1 MAFPFGPKNEI
12 SDFTPK
18 RRSRSYTTAIREILA
33 RASEK
38 RERARNPKRKFNLE
52 AMEPRI
58 LLAADPIFAHVIA
71 EAGDY
76 TLDLNYDADN
86 DLYQIRLLDDDT
98 GLTIASSELDGV
110 TDIDITGSSGN
121 DKLTVDF
128 LFRPDVPFTIDFDGG
143 DGEDQLVLD
152 GAKYSTVTYDLGA
165 DGSGTITQSQ
175 AGTDHLR
182 TFVNVEN
189 VTDLGNADFRIVND
203 AVDGRGGTVRL
214 TDDGV
219 EDNGV
224 SRVEMGPAG
233 ALTTL
238 DFYKPSGGGTY
249 TSGELTFNLG
259 NGDDHVVYEG
269 FDSQLTDAGNDLDSI
284 RQPDVIITIDGG
296 DGDDRIFG
304 PAKDVT
310 WRITDDDRGFVD
322 GAFFQ
327 NIETL
332 TGSDGN
338 DDTFYFEVTNVLT
351 VPGTLS
357 DAPGSFTGLIEGGV
371 GGEDTIV
378 QQGAIFSA
386 PTSGS
391 SGSGTIN
398 FETFNFTGMEP
409 TITVGGTVGA
419 DDLTLQAAAAAG
431 RFELVTTGGAQ
442 YGGGDFAAGAP
453 LVINLGF
460 GDDTFRLGAGLEN
473 WGGSLTVRG
482 DFGADLIEMFENIS
496 TQGGNI
502 IMDAEVIVV
511 GNGAVIDTRSPIL
524 GAANHGDIT
533 LTGGGSSV
541 SGSRFAGIFAGQNP
555 FSDPAEELE
564 GAGISIGGGAQL
576 LAADAKGTVGGP
588 AGGAISITVDAGFA
602 LDALA
607 FTPGLNEKVA
617 ASMIEIGD
625 AVIRAGTVDI
635 SSSANSGKAVEI
647 EIDVDALLGLPDD
660 EASDGEV
667 QDGDIPLLVGGIQL
681 LASEFESAVQNQFD
695 NLPLLGPLTKLIPVH
710 FMRSAALAEVNLLA
724 GLSLWAEDTIDIT
737 SAATSLLRFENPGLN
752 IGFTFGE
759 SDASAKTNVG
769 TGVTLDAGGDI
780 SIGSNS
786 DNTLD
791 VSTSIVSGLTV
802 AKKTKTA
809 SDAPR
814 GFKRV
819 KGPALAM
826 TLGDATTEALTDVA
840 AGSSIT
846 GVNVTIDGTTT
857 TEQAVNTKSR
867 IVQPQA
873 NQGEAVA
880 ITLAFLD
887 NTATAQVAGTLGGTE
902 DVTVSASAV
911 NSETLLDAKAATKA
925 KPSITEQSPQQV
937 AQDRLSSN
945 AGGAGG
951 KWGGPGQ
958 FGLSAA
964 VIVSENTLQANA
976 FLLDGAFVTA
986 GDTLTVEATT
996 EDNFRTVAIG
1006 GSGAGA
1012 AISLAGGINVSQF
1025 DNDAVARID
1034 GATVVAGALV
1044 VDAEAIIP
1052 NQVDFLNEIPAF
1064 FNAIDDL
1071 GTALGAMPSISGAF
1085 GNVGDNVDPQDPER
1099 ATLAANQSISAFQEY
1114 YDESLGPAL
1123 TGVSD
1128 AATPFLGYANPAG
1141 GLPDK
1146 VATSYVAASAAAGNS
1161 DSGTDG
1167 KLAIAGSVNVVLI
1180 HNTAKAGIGDGA
1192 RVTVTAAN
1200 GARVES
1206 LASIETV
1213 DIVGPPNI
1221 KAMFTG
1227 ATKSD
1232 GSSVGG
1238 SFSYVAKTNE
1248 ADAFIADGAQITV
1261 VHDLVVDAE
1270 TRQFVMNLTDA
1281 GGSAEDV
1288 NFQGSIS
1295 INDHVNTARAFIEDG
1310 ASVDAGSVTVDAEH
1324 SATMLSFGVAFAKG
1338 GSTGVGVS
1346 AAVND
1351 VTNVT
1356 LAKIGNVEDGT
1367 IPTDPAFNAGVRSAG
1382 NVTVEADSL
1391 NLGLVVAFAAAKPDS
1406 ASSTPTDPAD
1416 NTTPPTVDQNSVTT
1430 GDSTLDVAGVA
1441 GLGISGAVGI
1451 NIIDQ
1456 TTEALISDTTVTS
1469 GGNVTLHAGTSGP
1482 VIAVSVPLTII
1493 TGTPGGGDTGI
1504 AGAVGVTVFDRTTR
1518 AAIENAT
1525 VTINGG
1531 GDLTV
1536 EAETRSE
1543 SVGFAVGGSG
1553 GSASDIAI
1561 AGSVNVTVAN
1571 DTTEA
1576 LIGSAAIVTTGGNVE
1591 VHANDFAVSVNV
1603 AGAAAD
1609 GNKTAVGAAFDI
1621 GIFTDSVKAEIDGTV
1636 TAGGDVTVKAE
1647 NFSVIVSLA
1656 ASIGKAD
1663 TGLGLA
1669 GSVGFNFVD
1678 SDVIAEVGGTV
1689 RATGSLGI
1697 FAQDELI
1704 VVGVAGGF
1712 ASGTTGVGIAPGV
1725 LVVDHN
1731 TRASVTAG
1739 ANVVTLGQGAGLAVQ
1754 GATEH
1759 GLIVSADTDDK
1770 LFMVSVAGS
1779 KADQVAVAGSVATTT
1794 VNGTTEASIAAGAR
1808 VNSDLDDPLVDEI
1821 APNAATAQGVT
1832 VDARASTLQISLAGG
1847 IAKGN
1852 TGALGAAFGI
1862 QTMDRDVLAF
1872 IGTGAVVESRAGVSV
1887 AALSDDI
1894 LINFA
1899 VGGSSSSSFSGAGS
1913 LSLGVLDRTTS
1924 ASIDGTVITAGSVSV
1939 YADSNLFGGMI
1950 AGAVALSSGGSAVGA
1965 AAAPLVTINQTE
1977 AEIRGNARITANAD
1991 TALLRTVDGETRTMR
2006 GVDVFANDTI
2016 LSNTAAISG
2025 SSSSGGFSGAGSF
2038 SGSFLFGTNEVIN
2051 GDNPV
2056 PSLDYENAS
2065 ATGNAS
2071 VTEALIADG
2080 AVVTTQGNVTLHAN
2094 AFAEAAA
2101 ITGAVAVASGGAG
2114 IGLSGSVIARKSV
2127 VQAVIGNASVTAD
2140 AIRGASTLPD
2150 DGGTRTV
2157 RGVDVSADSDLV
2169 IVGLT
2174 VAGSGSSGFAGAG
2187 AISIVVT
2194 DDETRA
2200 AIGAGAVVDTN
2211 GNVTIGSDS
2220 DLIMVF
2226 GAGSVAVG
2234 SSGAVGASVS
2244 VALTLSRTLAEIEA
2258 GATVTARAIGDATI
2272 IPDDEGTRAINGV
2285 DVYADSFFIVTGLT
2299 IAGSGGGSGIAGSGT
2314 INTIVQTDTTT
2325 ARIGALSAADGGAAV
2340 PALTTVTTN
2349 GTVTVEADS
2358 DAVIVPLAGGVAGG
2372 SGAAFGATIVTLT
2385 RVADIDAL
2393 IGRGTTVTATGN
2405 QVNTITDSGTA
2416 RNVRGVDL
2424 VATSSPVL
2432 VSAGIA
2438 GAVGGQG
2445 AAAGVIAVVTD
2456 TETVRARV
2464 EGANI
2469 NTSGNLSVFA
2479 DTRSG
2484 RDGLN
2489 GRELGDVVIEPV
2501 TSAVLVAGAGAV
2513 AGGSSVGVG
2522 ATIGTVVAVHKV
2534 EAEIIGNSSITAT
2547 GALGSTD
2554 RAISAS
2560 SSRTISGVDVVAQ
2573 SGIFGAALTVAG
2585 GASGSVGL
2593 AGAFANTTIVEETTA
2608 RITGGTV
2615 NTDGNVTVLADSDVT
2630 MESLGGGV
2638 GGGGAVGAGLGAAAS
2653 VHDDTTTA
2661 AIDGTATINAKG
2673 NTGST
2678 LMPTGEELGTGNH
2691 TLSAVRGVAVSAV
2704 SEEVIISGAIGVGA
2718 GGTTGLAGSGAVSVQ
2733 TEVTKAWIGG
2743 NVTISDT
2750 NANSTQDLY
2759 VLARDTGTVV
2769 SGGGSFAGSGTG
2781 GGAAGAGVQV
2791 TVKETRAWIAGDVTT
2806 KDDIAVRALSEDE
2819 AVVVAISGSGGAF
2832 GSLAGAASVLSIDN
2846 TTEAAVKGTA
2856 TLTAGDSIAINAL
2869 DNTSTDVIA
2878 GAASG
2883 AIASGAGSGG
2893 VSVINKTTQTL
2904 IEAGATLTANGGGS
2918 GVKSLTGG
2926 VGVEY
2931 LAEAGDNDV
2940 SVGTSGAS
2948 SSTASAQGFDNQ
2960 GFDSERVASADATN
2974 LGGITVQAV
2983 STDRV
2988 ETFSVNGSGGGAAV
3002 ALGGTVNVIN
3012 NITESKVGAGARL
3025 TTIAA
3030 GDDIRVAASS
3040 DSYALNVM
3048 AAVAVGGVAGA
3059 PGASAAVFD
3068 SRTEARVTGAV
3079 LRSAGDVIV
3088 AADAV
3093 EDALAVTVS
3102 VAGGGSGGAGISA
3115 NAIVM
3120 KSDVIAAIDGAAD
3133 VIADHNVVVDAD
3145 HDTTAD
3151 VIAGAAGVGIGGG
3164 GVGAGVNVVVIE
3176 KTTEAYIAGS
3186 AQVDARAGGAAGS
3199 VLNGTLTGTND
3210 TYDDG
3215 DALGRQ
3221 SAEGVLV
3228 TAESAE
3234 DLFVFGAAAGVGAV
3248 GIAGAI
3254 GVVVVDSDTSAYV
3267 GGTAQV
3273 NQRESGD
3280 ASQSVVVTAGNKLDF
3295 FAGHGALA
3303 LSLGGSAAGA
3313 LGVGI
3318 IRSDTSAYTAAG
3330 TRVNA
3335 GGDVIV
3341 GAAELMNVDQLV
3353 ISGGGGALALA
3364 ASVSVL
3370 SFGNDLNSSQTS
3382 ELSVGGQN
3390 AITESDS
3397 AASTGWSSSVL
3408 GGFASSDGSENVDG
3422 TGQPSATARIASAT
3436 QSGNATVASN
3446 TSGTVASGATASVT
3460 TTGTDA
3466 FVAGV
3471 VNAGDDVFIRANER
3485 IDLDTDAGAVSL
3497 GFAAVGA
3504 GITVN
3509 TLSRG
3514 TTASI
3519 DSTATISAGRS
3530 TTFGQVDVLSD
3541 MRINANSVSVLGTA
3555 GLAGALGA
3563 SVVVH
3568 TDSTGA
3574 RAEIDGNVID
3584 SDRITLSASSERDI
3598 VLESTQLAVGSFV
3611 AGASVSQVD
3620 VTGTTEARIGTL
3632 ADIGGGTNGG
3642 VDSLDMD
3649 ARSDTVASVTG
3660 RSLSGGLAAGG
3671 VNEMGVD
3678 IGGATRADINSA
3690 NINVSGAMTVDAN
3703 SVATGTATV
3712 RGLSLGLVTL
3722 GLSKAV
3728 VTIDPTVSAKIR
3740 GNSDID
3746 AGSVVVRA
3754 QTNHEANANGNASA
3768 GALGSVSRIEA
3779 RATIGGSVTAEI
3791 AGAGL
3796 TVDAGS
3802 VTVDAASIVDAD
3814 AIVSGINGGVF
3825 AVGEAKSVA
3834 TVSPSITARI
3844 GGGATVTAT
3853 GGAVTVLARH
3863 NVLDDGT
3870 VVTESGDFGMDASAS
3885 STASAGALIGVSGA
3899 NASATSRAQLT
3910 AELTTGTVI
3919 AGSLAIRTLGDSDA
3933 TSIATSRIGTLI
3945 GGGTTTSTATVQGFA
3960 TARINGAIV
3969 TTTGLTSVNANDA
3982 ANAHASGTAGAGGL
3996 AAGVGGNSTST
4007 VNRTVTA
4014 IIQGSSTNINAGDV
4028 RVGAIGLM
4036 GSLATT
4042 SGVSGGL
4049 LAAGDSKATATTT
4062 STVRAEIRDAI
4073 NVAANGASGDVIVEA
4088 FFNVAD
4094 KNGVGAIGNAARAT
4108 GNTSVGGAGSISS
4121 TDIRATSTANVWAG
4135 FGPSAVVDATD
4146 DIEATSRAF
4155 NAADAVANNNAAG
4168 LISGGDAEARTTT
4181 TTNADAVLGSG
4192 SRLTAGDLVRLK
4204 AFAAA
4209 EARNTV
4215 TGGTEGLLS
4224 AGFSS
4229 GTVTMTTTA
4238 DADMNGNSRITAR
4251 DAELLAET
4259 FANAIV
4265 RVTGSSGKEL
4275 GDSLKALFEGDF
4287 ANIGIPSIASAGG
4300 ASAVLTINSEA
4311 DVELSSGAVIDAS
4324 RDATLLAKNAVLLD
4338 ANVSMTT
4345 GGAVASSSTAFVTT
4359 NMDTDADVILRDGST
4374 ILAGNTVDIDALNE
4388 VAGKQTANSSTN
4400 VTLAGAFSTAV
4411 SRLNIGTN
4419 GDKAQAR
4426 ILQEGTSRIEGVN
4439 EIKMDAVGRA
4449 TQNPDGAF
4457 GNEVVSRAI
4466 SNADTT
4472 VLAVANAEAIGFG
4485 YGQSIIDMADPAVM
4499 VSKSVDIDGSSNLA
4513 ITEVAE
4519 ADASGFITK
4528 IVEVVREVVRKVT
4541 KWLPWPLDKI
4551 VEWVVDTVIDLV
4563 TVFEFADSNA
4573 EVTSVG
4579 DDADDIVN
4587 LRGSIFLGEGSDK
4600 LLRVNADGTIA
4611 AESNVGATIS
4621 SNTILVDDIINDAGG
4636 KLDIRLVRGIV
4647 SGDADIFL
4655 PKLLTSVTLENN
4667 TSRDLH
4673 IQRVEM
4679 ISTNGGE
4686 PDINVVDSR
4695 PAPAD
4700 VSPGFNIRNAGGDF
4714 TTFTVRNNSTAL
4726 TSDVLFLRDISNV
4739 AAIYDF
4745 RAQGGNITQAAGV
4758 DLIAGDAGQM
4768 FATDLNGG
4776 TLVPAV
4782 SIVTDRGSIG
4792 AANNPFRLELVRGRD
4807 FADGTI
4813 AHDPVNFFGRAGDDL
4828 YLDLQGTNI
4837 SFLETTAVTTPADGV
4852 QLDMQAGD
4860 QIDFVGK
4867 TGKLTRVLTAP
4878 NGLGFITTA
4887 TNFAVEG
4894 VYDILNATSTGGDVD
4909 LEVLGPSSMA
4919 IGSVSAVNGTA
4930 TLISGGNLVDRNNTG
4945 AADVTARNV
4954 ILTSRSGA
4962 IGSAANPFDID
4973 SSNNALGTV
4982 TATAPGAI
4990 VLNETSGDM
4999 RIARISSGAGVTLS
5013 GVASVVDASTD
5024 TIADIIATNLTI
5036 SAGNGVVGT
5045 TANNLDL
5052 DVNRI
5057 DSVLARSVH
5066 LNEVSG
5072 NMVAGSVTATAGDV
5086 RLNVTAGNLLVETI
5100 TASGN
5105 TFLTTPVGSVLDGT
5119 ADAGAGIFTN
5129 GLTITASGSIGT
5141 ASDALDVDTSRTAA
5155 PGAVLAAGNGITLR
5169 ETAGTLVLASVTAS
5183 GGNVAL
5189 EAIAG
5194 GIQLQAGGVIAAR
5207 AGNLVMTASGA
5218 IDLGVSSRTSASGA
5232 MTLSAGTNVITGA
5245 DSIVTAGSTLLI
5257 TAAGLITGQSSTMS
5271 AGNALSANVSGNIA
5285 LGRQSQTTST
5295 GTMSLSAGNAVT
5307 TGDDSTQ
5314 TSGAAMTVSAASLS
5328 TGVMSTLEAGG
5339 TLAVATSG
5347 AITTGTASRM
5357 TANGTLSLGA
5367 GGAISTGTDSV
5378 IIGASNIV
5386 VSGASLTTGPR
5397 SSIAA
5402 GTTLAATTTDGT
5414 TLGVASRMTA
5424 GSSMSLTAGGAVTT
5438 GSDSE
5443 QSAGTNLSVT
5453 SASLSTGVSSTMQ
5466 ALGALSATTTGAITL
5481 GVDSAMTAGSTL
5493 GLNAGGSI
5501 SALQGARVAAVG
5513 AANIQARDNITFA
5526 TGSVAET
5533 GSDLTIAADD
5543 DLTQDLG
5550 ALFAAG
5556 NLITLSIDLGDADA
5570 PRATM
5575 ALNGA
5580 LEAQAI
5586 EMLGGA
5592 DDDIFRINV
5601 TAIDGNTNLR
5611 AGAGDDDI
5619 FINRLPS
5626 MTTVRGGLRDSF
5638 SIDGEAGT
5646 DVTEIDLTGIS
5657 DVVINTFDSGA
5668 PDDGLD
5674 RMLIRTTAEDDT
5686 VLIRKNFIA
5695 LLQSDGA
5702 GGFANPL
5709 ERINYDETINARVR
5723 IETGEGNDTFAMDDN
5738 STLLTLDGGIGDDTF
5753 QIGQVFGSE
5762 RQPGNVAP
5770 GDEIATV
5777 TTTSGFLSRG
5787 NSVATVLYGG
5797 LGNDIFRVYSNQA
5810 ALRMEG
5816 EAGNDNFL
5824 LRAFLLTDSDGSSL
5838 AGESELNAG
5847 DGDDEIRYNVNAPVN
5862 IDGGAGFDRV
5872 VAVGTEANDNFLI
5885 TKAGIFGAGL
5895 SVTLSGVEEALEVD
5909 GLEGDDS
5916 FFILSTREGVV
5927 TTVIGGLGSDT
5938 FNVGGSV
5945 LVPVIAATDG
5955 GQPGVINHFLDAD
5968 PEIDPGFWDKVGEG
5982 IDLTVKPVNSDAVF
5996 IDETG
6001 TGTQVSEGSGLI
6013 DTYTIQMPGVPVSLT
6028 SAAYITV
6035 SAAQASTAQPNG
6047 ARTVQVS
6054 TDGVNFSDQLVLSF
6068 DSTNWNA
6075 QRTIYVKAPN
6085 DTAEEGPTT
6094 AVIGH
6099 SIISNDPALNGI
6111 RLQDIK
6117 VEVEDNDR
6125 ADIIVTETGPGTTV
6139 AEGGSSDTYSVRLSK
6154 APNVGETVTVTLDAN
6169 GEVSFDD
6176 NTLVFD
6182 STNWNDAQVV
6192 TVSAVDDVDE
6202 ENLDDVTITHSASS
6216 STGAFDAEDVTIVA
6230 SVLDND
6236 TATLVVSQSDG
6247 STTVS
6252 AGTDGTDSYDLT
6264 LSRAPVGSVTVTIET
6279 DGQTLLSSADARFDG
6294 TTVTFD
6300 ATNWDIPV
6308 TIDVALDP
6316 TAPVAD
6322 PANPIKTVA
6331 AQPHLV
6337 NAINGPLILE
6347 GNVGPEDR
6355 SLVSAIILPTELDIP
6370 LTPPE
6375 VPEVGTDVDRVNV
6388 FNDSSDAPDTG
6399 VLTAGNLS
6407 GLGMGG
6413 ELPLNQGTEEAEM
6426 FVTYAGGITYTNMDI
6441 FEVMLGRNNDTFTV
6455 EGTAEGTITAIHGGG
6470 GDDTITALD
6479 HSGPLVLYGDTSASG
6494 ERYSAGAGSLSDN
6507 AYRFGPDGDDVIDV
6521 RDTTSAV
6528 VIDAGGGNDTV
6539 YGGAGGDHIAGGAGD
6554 DVILGFGGRDH
6565 IYGDSRFEVDLV
6577 TRETETDVT
6586 QGAGND
6592 DISGG
6597 DGADIIFGDHGRIL
6611 QPGQLKVLGTG
6622 GVTQVISASPNV
6634 GGSDTI
6640 DGGLGDDLV
6649 IGGAA
6654 GDVIE
6659 TGDGDDMVV
6668 GDNGEMAFVDG
6679 RPSVLRTLSDDI
6691 GGDDIID
6698 AGEGDNVVLGGF
6710 ASDSITAGSGAD
6722 VILGDGGVV
6731 DWSLVTP
6738 LPTLSRVETI
6748 AQELGG
6754 NDTIYAG
6761 NGENIVL
6768 AGVGADLVDTGT
6780 GGDIILG
6787 DNGVIIF
6794 NAGVVV
6800 TVRSTVSTIGA
6811 GDLIRSG
6818 AGNDTVLGGTAN
6830 DTIETSTGE
6839 DIVLGDSGQL
6849 DYTDGVLRV
6858 ASTLFEGLGGGDDTI
6873 NSGAGDDVVI
6883 GGDGGDEI
6891 ATGEGA
6897 DIVLGDQGRITWD
6910 ADNARPATI
6919 ETLLFDIGG
6928 VDLITTGNGEDIVIA
6943 GTAGDSVDTGAG
6955 ADVAF
6960 GDHAQIILNL
6970 GVIASASSIAV
6981 TQGGN
6986 DRLTLGADNDIAI
6999 GGYGD
7004 DTITGDGGMDI
7015 LLGDSGLFDSF
7026 ALDGDTSSLDIVTS
7040 IAPESGGADEIDGGD
7055 DNDAIIGGGAQDIL
7069 IGGNG
7074 NDLVFG
7080 DHGKIERLSGGRI
7093 DLSQLPLT
7101 TAADL
7106 PFSFLSIFAHDAAL
7120 GAGDRIIL
7128 GAGDDIAVG
7137 GQGGDSISGGTGG
7150 DDIIGGHN
7158 DCGGA
7163 DGDDIIDADEGDDVV
7178 AGDNAEI
7185 LRRAD
7190 TLDQRLRSLAGA
7202 TLYEVD
7208 PITGAFLPDYLPNV
7222 TAEWQPS
7229 LSGVQGRDI
7238 SLFDHSEGASP
7249 ETWGND
7255 IIAGG
7260 ADDDRL
7266 FGQRGDD
7273 TVYGDATIDF
7283 DAPGGPLV
7291 IQDGS
7296 ESDGNDYIEGGG
7308 DNDLLI
7314 GGLGQDDLIG
7324 GSSLLFLG
7332 KSCNDEGGEQLI
7344 DGDDTIYG
7352 GDGLDLERNSLGDTS
7367 DRGHARDADVILG
7380 DNGNIFRVVADGA
7393 ALNYQWDTYGPGGT
7407 ERVEVRA
7414 IEYAAYTPGGDPS
7427 DIGGNDLID
7436 GEGGDDIIHGMGGKD
7451 VLYGGAQN
7459 DDVIGGAGD
7468 DWISGGTGN
7477 DGILGDDGKILTS
7490 RNGLTET
7497 LIGLNT
7503 ATTEE
7508 IISTQAN
7515 AFHAILNPLGELK
7528 KTADLEPWNLGG
7540 SDLIY
7545 GGLGDDSIHGGAGND
7560 GISGAEALPEFYTT
7574 PSEWRPE
7581 TDPVTGR
7588 LITPDGFYDFNNALA
7603 RIEGHVLNFDATEG
7617 ELSPLAREWAKGD
7630 GDDKLFGDIGD
7641 DWIVGGT
7648 GRDHLWGGLGGD
7660 ILNLDD
7666 DLGTNGGANDAP
7678 DAATTPVSGYGD
7690 LAFGGGGRDM
7700 LIANTSH
7707 DRMVD
7712 WAGEYNNFVVPF
7724 SPFGNWTVVRSPA
7737 PWIQEFLI
7745 AVAESDGT
7753 DMTRLGEG
7761 GDPDR
7766 LGEPFGELGMIT
7778 QQDDGWQDNTGA
7790 PDGGQ
7795 PGNTKGARDGRG
7807 IEPAPAPTDPST
7819 VDLTADEAPLAA
7831 VTTFDVTTLST
7842 DITSG
7847 DTGWI
7852 VETQE
7857 SLAETSQTQPEDGA
7871 EVVELLI
7878 VQPAA
7883 NDNTAEATVAD
7894 DSGLVDWGLV
7904 PVAASASNGNKKE

>member
-1 MAFPFGPKNEI
+1 MAFPFGPKKEI
-12 SDFTPK
+12 FDFTPK
-18 RRSRSYTTAIREILA
+18 RRSRSYTTAIREIMA

-76 TLDLNYDADN
+76 TLDLNYDSDN

-128 LFRPDVPFTIDFDGG
+128 LFRPDSPFTIDFDGG
-143 DGEDQLVLD
+143 DGEDQLVID
-152 GAKYSTVTYDLGA
+152 GPKYSTVTYDLGA
-165 DGSGTITQSQ
+165 DGAGTITQTE
-175 AGTDHLR
+175 AGVDNVR
-182 TFVNVEN
+182 TFVDVEN
-189 VTDLGNADFRIVND
+189 VTDLSNADFRIVND

-296 DGDDRIFG
+296 EGDDRIFG

-310 WRITDDDRGFVD
+310 WRITDADRGFVD

-357 DAPGSFTGLIEGGV
+357 DAPGSFTGLIEGGA
-371 GGEDTIV
+371 GGQDTIV

-386 PTSGS
+386 PTSGPA
-391 SGSGTIN
+391 GTGTIN

-431 RFELVTTGGAQ
+431 RFELVTSGGAQ

-453 LVINLGF
+453 LVVNLGF

-473 WGGSLTVRG
+473 WAGSLTVRG
-482 DFGADLIEMFENIS
+482 DFGADLIEMFDDLS
-496 TQGGNI
+496 TDGGNV
-502 IMDAEVIVV
+502 IMDAEVIVI

-625 AVIRAGTVDI
+625 TVIRAGTVDI

-695 NLPLLGPLTKLIPVH
+695 NLPLLGSLTRLIPVH

-759 SDASAKTNVG
+759 SDATATTNVG

-780 SIGSNS
+780 SIASSS

-791 VSTSIVSGLTV
+791 VSTNIVSGLTV
-802 AKKTKTA
+802 AKKNKTSA
-809 SDAPR
+809 DAPR

-840 AGSSIT
+840 AGASIT

-887 NTATAQVAGTLGGTE
+887 NTATSQVAGTLGGTE

-911 NSETLLDAKAATKA
+911 NAETLLDAKAVTKA
-925 KPSITEQSPQQV
+925 KPSVTEQSPQQA
-937 AQDRLSSN
+937 AQQRLSSN

-951 KWGGPGQ
+951 QWGGPGQ

-976 FLLDGAFVTA
+976 FLLDGAIVTA
-986 GDTLTVEATT
+986 GETLTVQATT

-1034 GATVVAGALV
+1034 GASVTVGALV

-1052 NQVDFLNEIPAF
+1052 NQVDFLDEIPAF
-1064 FNAIDDL
+1064 FDAINDL
-1071 GTALGAMPSISGAF
+1071 GTALGQMPSISAAF
-1085 GNVGDNVDPQDPER
+1085 GNVADNVNPQDPEQ
-1099 ATLAANQSISAFQEY
+1099 ATLAANQSVSAFQDY

-1128 AATPFLGYANPAG
+1128 AATPFLGYANPQG

-1161 DSGTDG
+1161 DTGTDG
-1167 KLAIAGSVNVVLI
+1167 KLAIAGSVNVILI
-1180 HNTAKAGIGDGA
+1180 HNTAKASVGDGA

-1221 KAMFTG
+1221 KAMFKG

-1248 ADAFIADGAQITV
+1248 ADAFIADGAEITV

-1310 ASVDAGSVTVDAEH
+1310 ASVDAGNVTVDAEH

-1338 GSTGVGVS
+1338 GSTGVGAS

-1367 IPTDPAFNAGVRSAG
+1367 IPTDPAFNTGVRSAG

-1406 ASSTPTDPAD
+1406 ASGTPSDPAD
-1416 NTTPPTVDQNSVTT
+1416 NATPPTVDQNSVTT
-1430 GDSTLDVAGVA
+1430 GGGALDVAGVA

-1451 NIIDQ
+1451 NLIDQ

-1469 GGNVTLHAGTSGP
+1469 GGDVTVHARTSGP
-1482 VIAVSVPLTII
+1482 VIAVSVPITII
-1493 TGTPGGGDTGI
+1493 SGTPGGGDTGI

-1525 VTINGG
+1525 VTINGT

-1553 GSASDIAI
+1553 GAATDTAI
-1561 AGSVNVTVAN
+1561 AGSVNVTVAD

-1576 LIGSAAIVTTGGNVE
+1576 LIGSAATVTTGGNVE
-1591 VHANDFAVSVNV
+1591 VHANDYAISVNV

-1656 ASIGKAD
+1656 ASIGIAD

-1725 LVVDHN
+1725 LVADHN
-1731 TRASVTAG
+1731 TRASVTSG
-1739 ANVVTLGQGAGLAVQ
+1739 ANVVTLGQGAGLDVQ

-1821 APNAATAQGVT
+1821 APNAVAAQGVT

-1950 AGAVALSSGGSAVGA
+1950 AGAVALSSGGSAVGV

-1977 AEIRGNARITANAD
+1977 AEIRGNARITANAE
-1991 TALLRTVDGETRTMR
+1991 TALVRTVDGETRTMR

-2258 GATVTARAIGDATI
+2258 GASVTARALGDATI
-2272 IPDDEGTRAINGV
+2272 VPDDEGTRAINGV

-2325 ARIGALSAADGGAAV
+2325 ARIGALSVADGGAAV
-2340 PALTTVTTN
+2340 PALTTVTTD

-2393 IGRGTTVTATGN
+2393 IGRGASVTATGN

-2489 GRELGDVVIEPV
+2489 GRDLGGAVIEPV

-2554 RAISAS
+2554 RAIGAS

-2593 AGAFANTTIVEETTA
+2593 AGAFANTTIIEETTA

-2678 LMPTGEELGTGNH
+2678 LMPTGEELGTGEH

-2704 SEEVIISGAIGVGA
+2704 SEELIISGAIGVGA

-2743 NVTISDT
+2743 NVTITDT
-2750 NANSTQDLY
+2750 DANSTQDLY

-2856 TLTAGDSIAINAL
+2856 NLTAGDSIAINAL

-2931 LAEAGDNDV
+2931 LAEAGGNDV

-3012 NITESKVGAGARL
+3012 NITESKVGAGVRL

-3048 AAVAVGGVAGA
+3048 AAVAVGGLAGA

-3102 VAGGGSGGAGISA
+3102 VAGGASGGAGISA

-3133 VIADHNVVVDAD
+3133 VIADHNVVVDAY

-3151 VIAGAAGVGIGGG
+3151 VLAGAAGVGGSG
-3164 GVGAGVNVVVIE
+3164 GVGAGVNVVVVE

-3199 VLNGTLTGTND
+3199 VLNGTLTGAND

-3228 TAESAE
+3228 SAESAE

-3280 ASQSVVVTAGNKLDF
+3280 ASQSVLVTAGNKLDF

-3370 SFGNDLNSSQTS
+3370 SFGNDLNSDQNA

-3390 AITESDS
+3390 AITEADG
-3397 AASTGWSSSVL
+3397 AASTGWSNDVL

-3436 QSGNATVASN
+3436 QNSNSTVASN
-3446 TSGTVASGATASVT
+3446 TSGTAASGATASVT

-3541 MRINANSVSVLGTA
+3541 MRINADSVSVLGTA

-3574 RAEIDGNVID
+3574 RAEIDGDVID

-3620 VTGTTEARIGTL
+3620 ITGTTEARIGTL

-3671 VNEMGVD
+3671 VNIMGVD
-3678 IGGATRADINSA
+3678 IGGTTRADINSA

-3779 RATIGGSVTAEI
+3779 RATIGGSVLAEI
-3791 AGAGL
+3791 TGTGL

-3814 AIVSGINGGVF
+3814 AVAAGINGGAL

-3834 TVSPSITARI
+3834 TVNPSVTARI

-3853 GGAVTVLARH
+3853 GGAVTILARH
-3863 NVLDDGT
+3863 NVSDDGT

-3899 NASATSRAQLT
+3899 NSSATSGAQIT
-3910 AELTTGTVI
+3910 AELTVGTVI
-3919 AGSLAIRTLGDSDA
+3919 AGSLAVRTLGDSDA
-3933 TSIATSRIGTLI
+3933 TSIATSRIGALI

-3960 TARINGAIV
+3960 TARINSAIV
-3969 TTTGLTSVNANDA
+3969 TTSGLTSVNANDA
-3982 ANAHASGTAGAGGL
+3982 ANANASGTAGAGGL

-4007 VNRTVTA
+4007 VTRSVTA
-4014 IIQGSSTNINAGDV
+4014 DIRGSSTNVTAGDV

-4042 SGVSGGL
+4042 SGVAGGA

-4062 STVRAEIRDAI
+4062 ATVRAEIRDAI

-4088 FFNVAD
+4088 FFNVTD
-4094 KNGVGAIGNAARAT
+4094 KNGGGATGNAARAT

-4121 TDIRATSTANVWAG
+4121 TDITASSTANVWAG
-4135 FGPSAVVDATD
+4135 FGPSVVVSSAD

-4168 LISGGDAEARTTT
+4168 LISGGDAEATTTT

-4275 GDSLKALFEGDF
+4275 GESLKALFEGDF

-4311 DVELSSGAVIDAS
+4311 DVELSTGAVIDAS
-4324 RDATLLAKNAVLLD
+4324 RDVTLLAKNAVLLD

-4426 ILQEGTSRIEGVN
+4426 ILQEGTARIEGVN

-4499 VSKSVDIDGSSNLA
+4499 VSKSVDIDGSSNLL
-4513 ITEVAE
+4513 IVEMSEAE
-4519 ADASGFITK
+4519 AKGFITK
-4528 IVEVVREVVRKVT
+4528 VVEVVREVVRKVT

-4563 TVFEFADSNA
+4563 TVFEFAENNA

-4611 AESNVGATIS
+4611 AESNVGATIDG
-4621 SNTILVDDIINDAGG
+4621 NTILVDDIINDAGG
-4636 KLDIRLVRGIV
+4636 KLDIRLVRGVV

-4714 TTFTVRNNSTAL
+4714 TTFTVRNNSTDL

-4745 RAQGGNITQAAGV
+4745 RALGGNITQAAGV

-4807 FADGTI
+4807 FANGTI
-4813 AHDPVNFFGRAGDDL
+4813 AHDPANFFGRAGDDL

-4837 SFLETTAVTTPADGV
+4837 SFLETTAVTTPADGI

-4860 QIDFVGK
+4860 QLDFTGK
-4867 TGKLTRVLTAP
+4867 TGKLTRVLTTP
-4878 NGLGFITTA
+4878 NGAGFITTA
-4887 TNFAVEG
+4887 TDFAVEG

-4919 IGSVSAVNGTA
+4919 IGTVSAVNGTA
-4930 TLISGGNLVDRNNTG
+4930 TLNSGGNLVDRNNTG

-4954 ILTSRSGA
+4954 VLTSRGGA
-4962 IGSAANPFDID
+4962 IGSVANPFDID

-5013 GVASVVDASTD
+5013 GAAAVVDASTD

-5045 TANNLDL
+5045 TSNSLDL

-5100 TASGN
+5100 TASGAAI
-5105 TFLTTPVGSVLDGT
+5105 LTTPAGSVLDGT
-5119 ADAGAGIFTN
+5119 ASTAPGILSN
-5129 GLTITASGSIGT
+5129 GLVITAWGSIGT
-5141 ASDALDVDTSRTAA
+5141 PSNALEVDTSRSVATS
-5155 PGAVLAAGNGITLR
+5155 AVLSAGNGIDLI
-5169 ETAGTLVLASVTAS
+5169 ETAGTLVLASVEAT
-5183 GGNVAL
+5183 GGNAAL
-5189 EAIAG
+5189 NAIAG
-5194 GIQLQAGGVIAAR
+5194 SIQLQASGVIAAR
-5207 AGNLVMTASGA
+5207 AGTLAMTATGN
-5218 IDLGVSSRTSASGA
+5218 IDLGASSSTTSSGA
-5232 MTLSAGTNVITGA
+5232 MTLTAGANVTTGASSTVNAGT
-5245 DSIVTAGSTLLI
+5245 TLLI
-5257 TAAGLITGQSSTMS
+5257 TAAGLIAGQSSVMS
-5271 AGNALSANVSGNIA
+5271 AVNSLTANTSGSIN
-5285 LGRQSQTTST
+5285 LGRLSQTTSG
-5295 GTMSLSAGNAVT
+5295 GTMALSAGGAIT
-5307 TGDDSTQ
+5307 TGSQSLQSTG
-5314 TSGAAMTVSAASLS
+5314 TSLSVVAASLS
-5328 TGVMSTLEAGG
+5328 TGNASNMQSGSTLNV
-5339 TLAVATSG
+5339 TTSG
-5347 AITTGTASRM
+5347 
-5357 TANGTLSLGA
+5357 
-5367 GGAISTGTDSV
+5367 
-5378 IIGASNIV
+5378 
-5386 VSGASLTTGPR
+5386 
-5397 SSIAA
+5397 
-5402 GTTLAATTTDGT
+5402 
-5414 TLGVASRMTA
+5414 
-5424 GSSMSLTAGGAVTT
+5424 
-5438 GSDSE
+5438 
-5443 QSAGTNLSVT
+5443 SA
-5453 SASLSTGVSSTMQ
+5453 
-5466 ALGALSATTTGAITL
+5466 TL
-5481 GVDSAMTAGSTL
+5481 GVDSAMTADSTL

-5513 AANIQARDNITFA
+5513 AANIQARDNITFT
-5526 TGSVAET
+5526 TGSVAAA

-5550 ALFAAG
+5550 ALFTAG

-5611 AGAGDDDI
+5611 AGSGDDDI

-5626 MTTVRGGLRDSF
+5626 MTTVRDGLRDSF
-5638 SIDGEAGT
+5638 TIDGQAGT
-5646 DVTEIDLTGIS
+5646 DVTEIDLTGVS
-5657 DVVINTFDSGA
+5657 DVVINTSDSGA
-5668 PDDGLD
+5668 PDEGLD

-5709 ERINYDETINARVR
+5709 ERINYNETINARVR
-5723 IETGEGNDTFAMDDN
+5723 IETGEGNDMFAMDDN

-5753 QIGQVFGSE
+5753 QIGQIFGSE
-5762 RQPGNVAP
+5762 RQPDNVAP

-5777 TTTSGFLSRG
+5777 RTTSGFLSRG

-5797 LGNDIFRVYSNQA
+5797 EGNDIFRVYSNQA
-5810 ALRMEG
+5810 SLRMEG

-5824 LRAFLLTDSDGSSL
+5824 LRAFLLADGDGSSL
-5838 AGESELNAG
+5838 AGNSVLNAG
-5847 DGDDEIRYNVNAPVN
+5847 AGDDEIRYNVNAPVD

-5872 VAVGTEANDNFLI
+5872 VAVGTEGNDNFLI
-5885 TKAGIFGAGL
+5885 TKKGIFGAGL

-5909 GLEGDDS
+5909 GLEGDDT

-5927 TTVIGGLGSDT
+5927 TTVIGGVGSDT

-5955 GQPGVINHFLDAD
+5955 GQPGVINHFLESD
-5968 PEIDPGFWDKVGEG
+5968 PALDPDYADKVAQG

-6001 TGTQVSEGSGLI
+6001 TGTQVAEGDGLF
-6013 DTYTIQMPGVPVSLT
+6013 DTYTIEMPGVLPSQAST
-6028 SAAYITV
+6028 AYITV

-6054 TDGVNFSDQLVLSF
+6054 TDGVNFSDQLVLTF

-6139 AEGGSSDTYSVRLSK
+6139 AEGGSSDNYSVRLSK
-6154 APNVGETVTVTLDAN
+6154 APNEGETVTVTLAAN
-6169 GEVSFDD
+6169 GEVSFGA
-6176 NTLVFD
+6176 TELVFD
-6182 STNWNDAQVV
+6182 SDNWNTAQLV
-6192 TVSAVDDVDE
+6192 TVMAVDDADE

-6216 STGAFDAEDVTIVA
+6216 STGAFEAKEVKLVA
-6230 SVLDND
+6230 QVIDND
-6236 TATLVVSQSDG
+6236 SASLVVSQSDG
-6247 STTVS
+6247 STTVG

-6264 LSRAPVGSVTVTIET
+6264 LSRAPVGSVTVSIET
-6279 DGQTLLSSADARFDG
+6279 DGQTLLSSDDARFDG

-6300 ATNWDIPV
+6300 ATNWDDPV
-6308 TIDVALDP
+6308 TINVALDP

-6347 GNVGPEDR
+6347 GDVGPEDR
-6355 SLVSAIILPTELDIP
+6355 SLVTAIILPTELDTP
-6370 LTPPE
+6370 LTPPD
-6375 VPEVGTDVDRVNV
+6375 VPEPGVEVDRVNV
-6388 FNDSSDAPDTG
+6388 FNDSSEEPDTG
-6399 VLTAGNLS
+6399 VLSASNLS

-6413 ELPLNQGTEEAEM
+6413 ELPLNQGTEEVKIP
-6426 FVTYAGGITYTNMDI
+6426 VTNAGGITYTNMDI
-6441 FEVMLGRNNDTFTV
+6441 FEVMLGRNDDTFTV

-6470 GDDTITALD
+6470 GNDTITAFD

-6494 ERYSAGAGSLSDN
+6494 DRYSAGAGSLSDN
-6507 AYRFGPDGDDVIDV
+6507 AYRFGPDGDDIIDV
-6521 RDTTSAV
+6521 RGTTTTV

-6554 DVILGFGGRDH
+6554 DVINGFGGRDH

-6577 TRETETDVT
+6577 TRETQTDVT

-6597 DGADIIFGDHGRIL
+6597 EGDDIILGDHGLIL
-6611 QPGQLKVLGTG
+6611 QPGQLKVFGTD
-6622 GVTQVISASPNV
+6622 GVSTATSASPQV
-6634 GGSDTI
+6634 
-6640 DGGLGDDLV
+6640 
-6649 IGGAA
+6649 
-6654 GDVIE
+6654 
-6659 TGDGDDMVV
+6659 
-6668 GDNGEMAFVDG
+6668 
-6679 RPSVLRTLSDDI
+6679 
-6691 GGDDIID
+6691 GGDDTID
-6698 AGEGDNVVLGGF
+6698 AGEGDDVVLGGF

-6738 LPTLSRVETI
+6738 VATLSKVESI
-6748 AQELGG
+6748 SEEFGG
-6754 NDTIYAG
+6754 NDTIDAG
-6761 NGENIVL
+6761 NGQNIVI
-6768 AGVGADLVDTGT
+6768 AGVGADVVDTGT

-6787 DNGVIIF
+6787 DNGMVIF

-6800 TVRSTVSTIGA
+6800 TVRSTVSNIGA
-6811 GDLIRSG
+6811 ADLIRSG

-6830 DTIETSTGE
+6830 DTIETSLGE
-6839 DIVLGDSGQL
+6839 DVVLGDSGKL

-6873 NSGAGDDVVI
+6873 DSGAGDDLVI
-6883 GGDGGDEI
+6883 GGDGGDTI
-6891 ATGEGA
+6891 TTGIGS
-6897 DIVLGDQGRITWD
+6897 DIVLGDQGQITWD
-6910 ADNARPATI
+6910 AEGARPVLI
-6919 ETLLFDIGG
+6919 ETFLFDIGG
-6928 VDLITTGNGEDIVIA
+6928 VDVIDTGEDDDIVLA
-6943 GTAGDSVDTGAG
+6943 GTAGDIVDAGAG
-6955 ADVAF
+6955 ADVVF
-6960 GDHAQIILNL
+6960 GDHAQIILEL
-6970 GVIASASSIAV
+6970 GVVASATSIAV
-6981 TQGGN
+6981 TKGGD
-6986 DRLTLGADNDIAI
+6986 DRLTLGAGDDIAL

-7015 LLGDSGLFDSF
+7015 LLGDSGMFDSI
-7026 ALDGDTSSLDIVTS
+7026 ALDGDTSSLDVVTS
-7040 IAPESGGADEIDGGD
+7040 TAPEHAGADEIDGGA
-7055 DNDAIIGGGAQDIL
+7055 DNDAIIGGGASDLL
-7069 IGGNG
+7069 IGGTG

-7080 DHGKIERLSGGRI
+7080 DHGRIERLADGRI

-7101 TAADL
+7101 TAAAL

-7163 DGDDIIDADEGDDVV
+7163 DGDDIIDADEGNDVV

-7208 PITGAFLPDYLPNV
+7208 PVTGAFLPDYLPNV

-7229 LSGVQGRDI
+7229 PSGIQGRDI

-7249 ETWGND
+7249 ETWGDD

-7273 TVYGDATIDF
+7273 TVYGDASIDF

-7308 DNDLLI
+7308 DSDLLI

-7393 ALNYQWDTYGPGGT
+7393 ALNYQWDTYGPAGT

-7414 IEYAAYTPGGDPS
+7414 IQYAAYTPGGDPS

-7528 KTADLEPWNLGG
+7528 KTADLEPWDLGG

-7588 LITPDGFYDFNNALA
+7588 LITPEGFYDFNNALA

-7904 PVAASASNGNKKE
+7904 PVAASASNGNKKK